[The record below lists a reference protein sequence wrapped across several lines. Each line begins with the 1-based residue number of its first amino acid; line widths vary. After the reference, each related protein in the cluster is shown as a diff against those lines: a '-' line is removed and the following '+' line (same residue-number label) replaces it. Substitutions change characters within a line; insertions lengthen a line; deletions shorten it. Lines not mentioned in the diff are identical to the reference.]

1 MRRVICAGGV
11 QPLRDDDRMA
21 WHTNNSHMLQAARPQ
36 VARQPRRAALHILS
50 MPGLRA
56 YARKADELG
65 EFADEALS
73 GGSGM
78 RYRLIA
84 GETAKRKGANLRR
97 SGGGSRV
104 LTHSAKPALLKAKGL
119 GRSVR

>member
-1 MRRVICAGGV
+1 VSVDEEGNCAGGV
-11 QPLRDDDRMA
+11 QPFRDDDRMA

-65 EFADEALS
+65 EC
-73 GGSGM
+73 
-78 RYRLIA
+78 
-84 GETAKRKGANLRR
+84 
-97 SGGGSRV
+97 
-104 LTHSAKPALLKAKGL
+104 AKGR
-119 GRSVR
+119 GRTCDASVAAAVVS